1 MNLPTIIPAILS
13 DQLEVY
19 EKFAETYS
27 AFTDRIHLDIM
38 DGEFV
43 LAKSPNVFEILQ
55 TIDNEHVAKYIH
67 LMLKNPIN
75 VINILGES
83 GNNIKVVY
91 VHVEA
96 IDEDAYARLLSLE
109 LPFQIGFVFDPRT
122 DFDIYADFLTKTK
135 IIQIMTVDPG
145 TQGADFIPAT
155 LDKIDILRNK
165 FDYKGEIHIDGHVNV
180 VTLPSILQYGPN
192 ILNVGSAIQKAQD
205 PKKAFDL
212 LNEIINPTGE

>member
-13 DQLEVY
+13 DQIDVY
-19 EKFAETYS
+19 EKFAEIYS

-55 TIDNEHVAKYIH
+55 TIDNERVAKYIH

-96 IDEDAYARLLSLE
+96 IDEEAYARLLSLE

-122 DFDIYADFLTKTK
+122 DFEKYADFLTKTE
-135 IIQIMTVDPG
+135 IVQIMTVDPG
-145 TQGADFIPAT
+145 SQGAEFIPST

-165 FDYKGEIHIDGHVNV
+165 YGYTGEIHIDGHVNA

-192 ILNVGSAIQKAQD
+192 ILNVGSAIQKAED
-205 PKKAFDL
+205 PKKAFDQ